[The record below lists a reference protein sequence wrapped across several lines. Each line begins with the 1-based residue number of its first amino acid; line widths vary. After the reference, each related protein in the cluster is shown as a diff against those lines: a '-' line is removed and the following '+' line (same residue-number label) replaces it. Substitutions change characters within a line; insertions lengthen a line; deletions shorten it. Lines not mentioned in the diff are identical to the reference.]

1 VDQFN
6 QSLFTDVKNRYKN
19 DDLKITHISVGYK
32 MGNYQSCYSTTSE
45 EFICKMQRILDKL
58 RSEIAFKGP
67 VSRESNMALM
77 RESQLRLMN
86 YKELYLHRESIGEE
100 ELQALYE
107 KMSVIEKAIADKGV
121 SALTYIIEALD

>member
-1 VDQFN
+1 
-6 QSLFTDVKNRYKN
+6 
-19 DDLKITHISVGYK
+19 
-32 MGNYQSCYSTTSE
+32 
-45 EFICKMQRILDKL
+45 MQRILDKL